1 MCVWMCG
8 FRSACDSCTRARLNK
23 IIEWNEE
30 KTGCVVGVT
39 LWANRE
45 NQNMDCLLAI
55 MAG

>member
-1 MCVWMCG
+1 MYV
-8 FRSACDSCTRARLNK
+8 DSDRQLYESKRLNRV
-23 IIEWNEE
+23 ENEE
-30 KTGCVVGVT
+30 KTGCVGVT